1 MFLSAFLRAA
11 FFFLFLS
18 HIRTCEAGH
27 TAKKRA
33 KVRLFFDMTKFF
45 KKKIQKIFILHGLFG
60 IVGQKPIRKRA
71 R

>member
-33 KVRLFFDMTKFF
+33 KVRLFFDMTKYFH
-45 KKKIQKIFILHGLFG
+45 KKIQKKCILHGLLG
-60 IVGQKPIRKRA
+60 ILGLIGLHN
-71 R
+71 